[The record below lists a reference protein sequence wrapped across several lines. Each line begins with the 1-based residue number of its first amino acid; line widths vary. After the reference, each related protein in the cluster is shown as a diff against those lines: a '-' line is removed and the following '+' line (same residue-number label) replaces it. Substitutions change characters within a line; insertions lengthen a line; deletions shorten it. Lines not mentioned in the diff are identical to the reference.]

1 MKSVM
6 ITRHGGPEVLEVREI
21 AVPQPGPGQVLI
33 KVSFAGVNYV
43 DLLARRG
50 GPYSRGLPSVPGY
63 EVSGTVSALGEG
75 VGGLRLGEAV
85 AALTVQ
91 GGYAEYAVAPA
102 VLTFSLEGSAPPLAL
117 EQGAAFSAVGI
128 TAYDLL
134 TRAGRMTP
142 GERVLVHAASGGV
155 GTAAGQIARALGA
168 GLVLGVVGSGAKA
181 DYALQFGYD
190 RVFPTAGFEESVRQ
204 ATAGE
209 GVDIVLDANGEPGR
223 SQSLELLA
231 RFGRLVV
238 FGNASGN
245 PERAI
250 PPGELLRANRSLVGY
265 SITALTESAPQLV
278 AQSARRVLTL
288 MAEAKLTIAISEIL
302 PLDQAGEAHR
312 RIELRAHLGKLLLR
326 VG

>member
-1 MKSVM
+1 M
-6 ITRHGGPEVLEVREI
+6 
-21 AVPQPGPGQVLI
+21 
-33 KVSFAGVNYV
+33 
-43 DLLARRG
+43 
-50 GPYSRGLPSVPGY
+50 
-63 EVSGTVSALGEG
+63 
-75 VGGLRLGEAV
+75 
-85 AALTVQ
+85 
-91 GGYAEYAVAPA
+91 
-102 VLTFSLEGSAPPLAL
+102 
-117 EQGAAFSAVGI
+117 
-128 TAYDLL
+128 
-134 TRAGRMTP
+134 
-142 GERVLVHAASGGV
+142 
-155 GTAAGQIARALGA
+155 
-168 GLVLGVVGSGAKA
+168 LGVVGSGAKA

-250 PPGELLRANRSLVGY
+250 PPGELRRANRSLVGY